1 MKKVNACE
9 SYAKLR
15 LKAWDW
21 YLRGDREQSVS
32 ELRVET
38 LESEIVWVWEWVE
51 SEIVWKMGDA
61 VVWRCGAQG
70 PERQRVRELKSED
83 EKWTEILRYRVFV
96 QTVRFALLFFLFF
109 ISAWIGRFGAGVG
122 GCGQYGPSRPK
133 LARFSTNRPK
143 SVPSHRESR
152 KKKEKDAAPTH
163 RQRRRLR
170 IAASKPGAAS
180 VHPRIFPLRINWNK
194 KTNILGGGGEYNS
207 DCSLKDNQ
215 RTLCLILI
223 VNLSNYYQVCER

>member
-1 MKKVNACE
+1 MWEYNE
-9 SYAKLR
+9 LEIEKLR

-38 LESEIVWVWEWVE
+38 LESEIMWVWEWVE

-96 QTVRFALLFFLFF
+96 QTVRFALLFFYFLFQPE
-109 ISAWIGRFGAGVG
+109 SAGLVPVSVVVANTARVGPNWPDSARIDPSLCRASASREKKRKGRGTDAQALKIIVVWYWCWLWRYGIKRDDIG
-122 GCGQYGPSRPK
+122 
-133 LARFSTNRPK
+133 
-143 SVPSHRESR
+143 
-152 KKKEKDAAPTH
+152 KKNKEK
-163 RQRRRLR
+163 
-170 IAASKPGAAS
+170 
-180 VHPRIFPLRINWNK
+180 INK
-194 KTNILGGGGEYNS
+194 
-207 DCSLKDNQ
+207 
-215 RTLCLILI
+215 
-223 VNLSNYYQVCER
+223 